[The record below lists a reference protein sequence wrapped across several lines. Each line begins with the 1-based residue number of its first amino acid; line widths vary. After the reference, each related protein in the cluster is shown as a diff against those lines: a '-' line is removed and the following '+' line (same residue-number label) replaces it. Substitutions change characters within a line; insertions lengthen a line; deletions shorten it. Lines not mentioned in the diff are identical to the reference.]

1 VKYFAS
7 IEIEAL
13 RNDPK
18 CLAKASD
25 ALRQKWKLKND
36 AAKKR
41 SGNSHSIIGNGQLAH
56 ASND

>member
-7 IEIEAL
+7 VEIEAL

-18 CLAKASD
+18 WLAKASD
-25 ALRQKWKLKND
+25 ALRQKWKLKNA

-41 SGNSHSIIGNGQLAH
+41 SGNGHSITGNGQLAH
-56 ASND
+56 ASNE

>member
-18 CLAKASD
+18 WLAKASD
-25 ALRQKWKLKND
+25 ALREKWKTKNER
-36 AAKKR
+36 AAKSQAHKTT
-41 SGNSHSIIGNGQLAH
+41 GGNGQPQ
-56 ASND
+56 ASVRHQ